1 MRIIISGSRFFIM
14 EILFSEIFYIM
25 IIHENCLLVNIMFFV
40 IFAPRDKYIYDEKIK
55 RKRRGVLS

>member
-1 MRIIISGSRFFIM
+1 M
-14 EILFSEIFYIM
+14 ETLFSEIFYIM